1 MKTVAVL
8 GSPRE
13 GGNCDILVNYLL
25 EKLPEE
31 KTFYNINELDVGY
44 CQADQACQNGPC
56 ILYDDGNKI
65 VDDML
70 EADLFIF
77 STPIYYGQMS
87 AQAKTLIDRFYQVSQ
102 NPTKSLAGTNVIQI
116 YTQASPSNAYDSY
129 AEGNAHMPF
138 GYMGMKVIGT
148 VIAKGAGEK
157 GDMPHLKDAM
167 QQIDNI
173 IEDL

>member
-13 GGNCDILVNYLL
+13 GGNCDILVNDLL
-25 EKLPEE
+25 EKLPGD
-31 KTFYNINELDVGY
+31 KTLYNINDLDVGY

-56 ILYDDGNKI
+56 ILHDDGNKI
-65 VDDML
+65 V
-70 EADLFIF
+70 ADLFVF

-102 NPTKSLAGTNVIQI
+102 NPDKSLAGTDVIQI
-116 YTQASPSNAYDSY
+116 YTHANPNNIYEDY
-129 AEGNAHMPF
+129 AEGNINMPF
-138 GYMGMKVIGT
+138 EYMGMKVIGT
-148 VIAKGAGEK
+148 VIAKGAGGK
-157 GDMPHLKDAM
+157 GDMDHLKDAI